1 MALVAIATLVAD
13 LLVEYVL
20 PHKTRYVGAK
30 VKLLDDPDDDE
41 SASVNADTNVSG
53 EKKPL
58 LAM

>member
-30 VKLLDDPDDDE
+30 VKMLDDPDDAE
-41 SASVNADTNVSG
+41 AVASAAMEVNG
-53 EKKPL
+53 ERKPL
-58 LAM
+58 LSM